1 MDCSLADAEIR
12 LFCVMRLKIAPS
24 ATPTSS
30 QSGLNPAQSPA
41 RPLHGRRTSAG
52 FTLIEVVMAT
62 AVVALIFGGVLR
74 SYTQAGIRIEW
85 TGYSLA
91 AQQLANQVVEQA
103 KAATWDPTRLTGP
116 ENDLTNMALLSAVY
130 TNQTY
135 TGYLNGILDIP
146 YSSTN
151 AVTARSYVTVTMSYL
166 SGNTNIPVQFLRV
179 DTVWPFVAR
188 GNNAYFTN
196 TVCTMIA
203 PDNASN
209 GSF

>member
-1 MDCSLADAEIR
+1 
-12 LFCVMRLKIAPS
+12 MRLRIAPS
-24 ATPTSS
+24 ATPTFSPT
-30 QSGLNPAQSPA
+30 GWNGAQSPA
-41 RPLHGRRTSAG
+41 RPRYLRRTSAG
-52 FTLIEVVMAT
+52 FSLIEVVMAT
-62 AVVALIFGGVLR
+62 AVVALIFGGVIR

-103 KAATWDPTRLTGP
+103 KAATWDPTRATGP
-116 ENDLTNMALLSAVY
+116 QNDLTNMALLSATY
-130 TNQTY
+130 TNLTY
-135 TGYLNGILDIP
+135 SGYLNGVMDIP

-151 AVTARSYVTVTMSYL
+151 IVMAKSYVTVTMSYL
-166 SGNTNIPVQFLRV
+166 SGNTNIPVQFIRV
-179 DTVWPFVAR
+179 DTVWPFRAR